1 MASNA
6 LTSSMSA
13 RIKKTLSKGL
23 PLLEATAWVAG
34 IGLLGAY
41 GGARWWYA
49 NSHETGLVMF
59 QAAQA
64 AAQVTPTREPELPVD
79 VSTWS
84 TARVEHYRESL
95 RADLTPQ
102 ALLRIPAVKLVVPVY
117 EGTSETNLNRGAGR
131 IEGTARVGEEG
142 NLGIAAHRDG
152 FFRVLKDV
160 RLGDSLAIE
169 RHTGTEQYRVVSI
182 DIVDPS
188 EVSVL
193 AATSTRTVTLVTCF
207 PFYHVG
213 PAPKRYIVRAAIVPT
228 LADETAALD
237 AGN

>member
-1 MASNA
+1 M
-6 LTSSMSA
+6 
-13 RIKKTLSKGL
+13 KKALSKGL

-49 NSHETGLVMF
+49 HSHETGLVMF
-59 QAAQA
+59 QAAQT
-64 AAQVTPTREPELPVD
+64 AAQIAPMREPELPVD
-79 VSTWS
+79 ISTWS
-84 TARVEHYRESL
+84 PARVEHYRESL
-95 RADLTPQ
+95 RADLTPE

-131 IEGTARVGEEG
+131 IEGTARIGDEG

-169 RHTGTEQYRVVSI
+169 RLTGTEQYRVVSI

-213 PAPKRYIVRAAIVPT
+213 SAPKRYIVRAAIVST

>member
-1 MASNA
+1 M
-6 LTSSMSA
+6 
-13 RIKKTLSKGL
+13 KKALSKGL

-49 NSHETGLVMF
+49 HSHETGLVMF
-59 QAAQA
+59 QAAQT
-64 AAQVTPTREPELPVD
+64 AAQIAPMREPELPVD
-79 VSTWS
+79 ISTWS
-84 TARVEHYRESL
+84 PARVEHYRESL
-95 RADLTPQ
+95 RTNLTPE

-131 IEGTARVGEEG
+131 IEGTARIGDEG

-169 RHTGTEQYRVVSI
+169 RLTGTEQYRVVSI

-213 PAPKRYIVRAAIVPT
+213 SAPKRYIVRAAIVST